1 MVWDSEQWNAE
12 EISSPERDDYIV
24 YRLIESASRKSVYIG
39 VVLSRQ
45 YRKRFFRHYTDDVRS
60 PWHAHQW
67 PADIYQGSCEQWPY
81 RPDIIEHLN
90 GFTRLEA
97 LAAQQ
102 YWWEK
107 YCGAK
112 GLLKNGQQPLPRSRF
127 IVLRGKG
134 CWDGYLKG
142 FPNGWVPIV

>member
-1 MVWDSEQWNAE
+1 MAWCSEQWNSE
-12 EISSPERDDYIV
+12 EISSPERDDYTI
-24 YRLIESASRKSVYIG
+24 YRLIENASRKSVYIG
-39 VVLSRQ
+39 VVLTRL

-60 PWHAHQW
+60 PWHSHQW
-67 PADIYQGSCEQWPY
+67 PADIYQGPSEHWPY
-81 RPDIIEHLN
+81 RPEIIEQLK

-107 YCGAK
+107 YCGMDGA
-112 GLLKNGQQPLPRSRF
+112 LKNSQQPLSRSHF
-127 IVLRGKG
+127 ILLRGKG

-142 FPNGWVPIV
+142 FPNGWTPTL